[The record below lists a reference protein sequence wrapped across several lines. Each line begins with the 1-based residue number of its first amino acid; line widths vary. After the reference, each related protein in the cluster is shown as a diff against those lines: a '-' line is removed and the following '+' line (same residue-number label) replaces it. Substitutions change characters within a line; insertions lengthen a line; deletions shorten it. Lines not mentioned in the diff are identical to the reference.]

1 MAPPA
6 PSTGASVCPIEK
18 ARDLFRRAS
27 EQYDRGEYE
36 GALADFA
43 ACHRC
48 RPQPALLFNIGQ
60 TQRKLRRY
68 ADAIDSLR
76 AFLRDAPG
84 TRGRAD
90 VEKLIAELEKLLAEE
105 GRFREGDEHRR
116 QLPPP

>member
-1 MAPPA
+1 MRPLLCVAAISLCIAAGASADVAPPA

-76 AFLRDAPG
+76 AFRSEEH
-84 TRGRAD
+84 TS
-90 VEKLIAELEKLLAEE
+90 ELQS
-105 GRFREGDEHRR
+105 R
-116 QLPPP
+116 